1 MEPTGIP
8 ATDTP
13 PISSVFYFI
22 KAMDDVGV
30 IMTPF
35 RDIVA
40 VILVGN
46 SLFACLRSA
55 LISK

>member
-8 ATDTP
+8 AKDTP

-22 KAMDDVGV
+22 KAVDDVGV

-40 VILVGN
+40 VILVGH
-46 SLFACLRSA
+46 SLVVC
-55 LISK
+55 